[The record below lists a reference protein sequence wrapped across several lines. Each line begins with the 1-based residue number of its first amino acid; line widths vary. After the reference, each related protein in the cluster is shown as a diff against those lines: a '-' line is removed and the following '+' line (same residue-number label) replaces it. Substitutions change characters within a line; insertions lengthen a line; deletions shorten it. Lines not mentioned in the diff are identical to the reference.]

1 MITVNYYGI
10 DYTEDDLQ
18 HYGVLGMKWGV
29 RKDRRAAIKTAKKN
43 RRSRDEAIQNRY
55 IKAERS
61 IEKPYKRGQLL
72 SDKDNKRLIAADDKA
87 QNDWANSKKQYKSE
101 VKAANT
107 VYRNNMTNIKRGYG
121 NRSYG
126 KVAAKG
132 VGRAIGAKVGATV
145 GIVGVGVGMS
155 LGKVGEKQA
164 IAAVKLLGPALMGT
178 ATVLTLKD
186 AGQTYMNRKW
196 SEEHLKKDF

>member
-1 MITVNYYGI
+1 MNYYGI
-10 DYTEDDLQ
+10 DYTEDDLK

-43 RRSRDEAIQNRY
+43 RRSRDEAIRNRY

-72 SDKDNKRLIAADDKA
+72 SDKDNKRLIAVDNKA
-87 QNDWANSKKQYKSE
+87 QNDWANSKKQYKSD
-101 VKAANT
+101 VKSANT
-107 VYRNNMTNIKRGYG
+107 AYRNSMTNIKRGYG

-132 VGRAIGAKVGATV
+132 VGRAIGAKVGAFAGFNAV
-145 GIVGVGVGMS
+145 GLAMTF
-155 LGKVGEKQA
+155 GKVGEKQA
-164 IAAVKLLGPALMGT
+164 ATAIKVLGPTLMGT

>member
-1 MITVNYYGI
+1 MNYYGI
-10 DYTEDDLQ
+10 DYTEDDLK

-43 RRSRDEAIQNRY
+43 RRSRDEAIRNRY

-72 SDKDNKRLIAADDKA
+72 SDKDNKRLIAVDNKA
-87 QNDWANSKKQYKSE
+87 QNDWANSKKQYKSD
-101 VKAANT
+101 VKSANT
-107 VYRNNMTNIKRGYG
+107 AYRNSMTNIKRGYG

-132 VGRAIGAKVGATV
+132 VGRAIGAKVGAFAGFTAV
-145 GIVGVGVGMS
+145 GLAMTF
-155 LGKVGEKQA
+155 GKVGEKQA
-164 IAAVKLLGPALMGT
+164 ATAIKVLGPTLMGT

>member
-1 MITVNYYGI
+1 MNYYGI

-18 HYGVLGMKWGV
+18 HHGVLGMKWGV
-29 RKDRRAAIKTAKKN
+29 RKDRRVAIKTAKKN

-55 IKAERS
+55 TQAERS

-72 SDKDNKRLIAADDKA
+72 SDKDNKRLIAADNKA
-87 QNDWANSKKQYKSE
+87 RSDWANSKKQYKSE

-107 VYRNNMTNIKRGYG
+107 VYRNNMTNIERGYG